1 MISPRNE
8 RRARPRKLNHCRRT
22 FLALVLLVTAA
33 VVLATSFGRH
43 LGSHAH
49 PATLAQLLKLS
60 PTRLSE
66 VSIAQADLLCA
77 SGLRPADEPDLK
89 QCMITLAA
97 WASRVRSETER
108 HRYRFEQNPSE
119 FENSSGFFQ
128 MLMLTVVLA
137 EDYGVHYDQRRMA
150 GPASSR
156 IDDGFFSDPRSV
168 FLGGLLGPQRIGTC
182 SSMPIL
188 YVAVG
193 RQLGYPLKLAT
204 TKGHLFVRWDGAGE
218 RFNVEATSHGLTR
231 FDDDYY
237 RHWPFEV
244 TPAEEAAEGYLRSL
258 TPAEELAVFL
268 SVRGM
273 CLREAGRLQEGA
285 QAFAAAAR
293 LAPGCQSYQKMVAAL
308 ESALG
313 RPVVKTMPPLN
324 TTGQTAR
331 N

>member
-293 LAPGCQSYQKMVAAL
+293 LASGCQSYQKMVAAL

>member
-1 MISPRNE
+1 MISPRTE
-8 RRARPRKLNHCRRT
+8 PRARRQKQNHYRKT
-22 FLALVLLVTAA
+22 SLALVLLVTAA
-33 VVLATSFGRH
+33 VVLAIGFARH
-43 LGSHAH
+43 LGSHAN
-49 PATLAQLLKLS
+49 PATLAQLLELS

-66 VSIAQADLLCA
+66 VSIARADLLCA
-77 SGLRPADEPDLK
+77 SGLGPTDEPDLK
-89 QCMITLAA
+89 QCTTTLAA

-119 FENSSGFFQ
+119 FENSAGYFQ
-128 MLMLTVVLA
+128 TLMLTVVLA
-137 EDYGVHYDQRRMA
+137 EDYGVRYDQRRMA

-168 FLGGLLGPQRIGTC
+168 FLGGLLGPERIGTC
-182 SSMPIL
+182 SSMPVL

-204 TKGHLFVRWDGAGE
+204 TKGHLFVRWEGAGE

-231 FDDDYY
+231 LDDDYY

-258 TPAEELAVFL
+258 TPSEELAVFL

-273 CLREAGRLQEGA
+273 CLREAGRLQEAA

-293 LAPGCQSYQKMVAAL
+293 LAPGCQSYRKMLAAL

-313 RPVVKTMPPLN
+313 PPVFKTMPPLN
-324 TTGQTAR
+324 TTGQAAR

>member
-1 MISPRNE
+1 
-8 RRARPRKLNHCRRT
+8 
-22 FLALVLLVTAA
+22 LLE
-33 VVLATSFGRH
+33 
-43 LGSHAH
+43 
-49 PATLAQLLKLS
+49 LS

-66 VSIAQADLLCA
+66 VSIAEMDLLCG
-77 SGLRPADEPDLK
+77 SGLCPANEPAPR
-89 QCMITLAA
+89 QCLTTLAA

-119 FENSSGFFQ
+119 FENSAGFFQ
-128 MLMLTVVLA
+128 MLMLTVVLE
-137 EDYGVHYDQRRMA
+137 EDYGAHYDGRRMA
-150 GPASSR
+150 GPASTR

-168 FLGGLLGPQRIGTC
+168 FLGGLLGPERIGTC
-182 SSMPIL
+182 SSMPVL

-237 RHWPFEV
+237 RHWPFEA

-258 TPAEELAVFL
+258 TPSEELAVFL

-273 CLREAGRLQEGA
+273 CLREAGRLQEAA

-293 LAPGCQSYQKMVAAL
+293 LAPSCQSYQKMVATL

-313 RPVVKTMPPLN
+313 RPVAKTMPPLN
-324 TTGQTAR
+324 STGQAAR